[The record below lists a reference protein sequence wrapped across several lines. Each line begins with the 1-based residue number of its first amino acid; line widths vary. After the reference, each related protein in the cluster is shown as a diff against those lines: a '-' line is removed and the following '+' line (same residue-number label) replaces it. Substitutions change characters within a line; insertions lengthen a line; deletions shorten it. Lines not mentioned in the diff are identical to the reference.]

1 MFSFSTPSYRF
12 GILRDNIKDSV
23 SSQDELIQ
31 ISKAIEKKLYQ
42 TAPSPQEYRSMGT
55 IELRIKAYAT
65 ALLLIHSDGILAS
78 QCRNS
83 LPLCAMAL
91 VRYEKQNLKTNSQ
104 PPRKATPDLNVRSI
118 PQQTQQHNGYQN
130 NMQSTSSKMMLTE
143 EETRAATA
151 AKYFLSQMDNARA
164 ISGHK
169 KQKAVQQEG
178 VGYRHRTTIMQQA
191 IMSDSRFRSPFPPSA

>member
-1 MFSFSTPSYRF
+1 
-12 GILRDNIKDSV
+12 
-23 SSQDELIQ
+23 
-31 ISKAIEKKLYQ
+31 
-42 TAPSPQEYRSMGT
+42 MGT

-91 VRYEKQNLKTNSQ
+91 VRYEKQNLKMNILT
-104 PPRKATPDLNVRSI
+104 PRNATPDVNVRSI
-118 PQQTQQHNGYQN
+118 PQQIQQQNGYQN
-130 NMQSTSSKMMLTE
+130 NMQSASSKMMLTE
-143 EETRAATA
+143 EEKRAATA
-151 AKYFLSQMDNARA
+151 AKYFLSQMDNVRA
-164 ISGHK
+164 TSGYE

-178 VGYRHRTTIMQQA
+178 RYGHRTTMQQA